1 MGLPKDLV
9 RPAINYTSPSERDYL
24 DTSLSTA
31 AKLQI
36 TNPAK
41 SGADYGIK
49 DPRVTEPLAGTAN
62 ENGAKGV

>member
-9 RPAINYTSPSERDYL
+9 RPAINHTSPSERDYL

-31 AKLQI
+31 TKLQI
-36 TNPAK
+36 TDPSK

-62 ENGAKGV
+62 ENGGA